1 MAWKIR
7 KETGKS
13 TAKDSSSAVQDSYE
27 FVSDWKK
34 TYKELVIAKT
44 TAYLKLVKKLPPPT
58 TEQIVGN
65 FSITC
70 WAALAKE
77 VPSFAKAFFALT
89 QDHHL
94 THDFLFVAFA
104 EYVAGAHSWY
114 KHLPLVGGGNFIFY
128 LHPYA
133 GCRRKGDEYIDYVR
147 GDGTEFHYTVRKKY
161 VFVKTCWCSNASKY
175 TKWMPTAK
183 YRQDFGYWEYTRISS
198 KRDLTFWTP
207 EVYFVLLMSR
217 QFYNTFAPKQHNSTA
232 SLMYHTTSF

>member
-70 WAALAKE
+70 
-77 VPSFAKAFFALT
+77 
-89 QDHHL
+89 
-94 THDFLFVAFA
+94 
-104 EYVAGAHSWY
+104 
-114 KHLPLVGGGNFIFY
+114 
-128 LHPYA
+128 
-133 GCRRKGDEYIDYVR
+133 
-147 GDGTEFHYTVRKKY
+147 
-161 VFVKTCWCSNASKY
+161 
-175 TKWMPTAK
+175 
-183 YRQDFGYWEYTRISS
+183 
-198 KRDLTFWTP
+198 
-207 EVYFVLLMSR
+207 
-217 QFYNTFAPKQHNSTA
+217 
-232 SLMYHTTSF
+232 